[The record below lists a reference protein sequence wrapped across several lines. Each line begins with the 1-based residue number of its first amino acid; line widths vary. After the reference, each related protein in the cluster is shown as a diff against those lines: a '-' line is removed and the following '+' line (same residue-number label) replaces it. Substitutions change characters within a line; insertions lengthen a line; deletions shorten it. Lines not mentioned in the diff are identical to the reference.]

1 MDAREL
7 VIKRR
12 CPVDLGAMGVDRSRP
27 RFFCEHCEQEVV
39 SLSAMRESEARGF
52 VAAMR
57 RRGEGRCVSYAVDA
71 AGKVIFAEAAAE
83 EMAAVVPVSRLR
95 RPLRAAGA
103 LLALAAC
110 APHSS
115 PEAEGGEEV
124 LARGRAE
131 APVVIPEA
139 RPGPSAVV
147 ADAGKDQEDPA
158 EPEEPVVRAPVLEE
172 PMQPAGRSRGKKKA
186 PPPRVPMDVIDGF
199 ID

>member
-71 AGKVIFAEAAAE
+71 AGKVIFAEEVAAAE

-115 PEAEGGEEV
+115 PEEAGGEEV

-139 RPGPSAVV
+139 TPGPSAVV
-147 ADAGKDQEDPA
+147 ADPE
-158 EPEEPVVRAPVLEE
+158 EPEEPVVRAPVLEVS
-172 PMQPAGRSRGKKKA
+172 MQPAGRRSKGKKKE